1 MHKRFLSDQAKT
13 ALLEAIQAVEGR
25 SSAEVVIS
33 VRGRTASYLHA
44 NLIVAII
51 AAIAALAFVL
61 YSSFEFP
68 VWSILVDP
76 IAAGALFGFAASR
89 VPLLHRLLT
98 PESVRKRWVR
108 RAAESEFCRK
118 RVRMTT
124 ERTGLLVFVALTERR
139 AEVVID
145 TGVEDAV
152 HPEKWARAVAAIDA
166 AASSGADGVA
176 VAATIAALGDIL
188 EPVLE
193 RSEDD
198 VNELP
203 DEVNQR

>member
-33 VRGRTASYLHA
+33 VRGRSASYLHA

-51 AAIAALAFVL
+51 TGLASLAYIL

-68 VWSILVDP
+68 IWSILVDP
-76 IAAGALFGFAASR
+76 IVVGAVFGLAASR

-98 PESVRKRWVR
+98 PASIRKRWVR
-108 RAAESEFCRK
+108 HAAEAEFCRK
-118 RVRMTT
+118 RVRMTS

-152 HPEKWARAVAAIDA
+152 HPDKWARAVAAIDA
-166 AASSGADGVA
+166 VASSGADGVA

-203 DEVNQR
+203 DEVDHR